1 MFLITEKPTDKKH
14 YLWTV
19 FLLLCNDFN
28 DQNQN
33 FLTQL
38 FSYRRML
45 VPQVFNASIKWVTE
59 NIVINCV
66 IWFIDIIFTS
76 CLILASWDQL
86 QMKIYFR

>member
-1 MFLITEKPTDKKH
+1 MFLIVEKPTDKKH

-33 FLTQL
+33 FLT
-38 FSYRRML
+38 
-45 VPQVFNASIKWVTE
+45 FNASMKCVTE

-66 IWFIDIIFTS
+66 IWFIDIIFTC

-86 QMKIYFR
+86 QMKICFR